1 METQEEE
8 IKTNLISI
16 KNRLTSIAISHPN
29 LYKLWKNY
37 INIKIKH
44 YDNIVKDSN
53 IFLDN
58 IVTKEDFT
66 PEMIALLMVLKN
78 EST

>member
-1 METQEEE
+1 METDLIVINERLES
-8 IKTNLISI
+8 IKT
-16 KNRLTSIAISHPN
+16 THPN

-44 YDNIVKDSN
+44 YDNIVKDCN

-78 EST
+78 ELT

>member
-1 METQEEE
+1 MDSIDN
-8 IKTNLISI
+8 IKNDLNII
-16 KNRLTSIAISHPN
+16 KNRLTSISNSHPN

-44 YDNIVKDSN
+44 YDNIIKDCN
-53 IFLDN
+53 NFLDN

-66 PEMIALLMVLKN
+66 LEMIALLMVLKN
-78 EST
+78 EPT

>member
-1 METQEEE
+1 MDSRDNIKCDLNI
-8 IKTNLISI
+8 IKT
-16 KNRLTSIAISHPN
+16 RLTFIENSHPN

-44 YDNIVKDSN
+44 YDDIIKDCN

-58 IVTKEDFT
+58 VVTQSDFT
-66 PEMIALLMVLKN
+66 QENIALLMVLKN
-78 EST
+78 